1 MEPIVTVTG
10 GRVRGREVDGISAFL
25 GVPYAAAAVGEK
37 RFRRPEPVEPW
48 DGTRDAGAL
57 GATCVQA
64 PYPPAIEAILGTYTV
79 PGAEYLNVNVWTPDP
94 GGAGLPVMVW
104 IHGGAFVHGSNAV
117 PVYDGAAFARDGV
130 VLVALN
136 YRLGASGFAVLDG
149 APPNRGLWDQVAALA
164 WVRENI
170 RAFGGDP
177 DNVTVFGE
185 SAGGMS
191 VASLLASPAARGL
204 FARAIMQSG
213 NGGVVATL
221 EDARLLGRALAD
233 KLGLPA
239 TAEAFAAVEPSALLA
254 AQEAIAAEIGRVPDP
269 ARWGASVLA
278 RGSGIMSFFP
288 TLDGELLTEEPAVA
302 IAAGSARGVTLLAGC
317 TAEEFRLFTVPTG
330 LAAAIT
336 MDSLPFALARFGID
350 ASVIGTY
357 AANRPDATGGDLL
370 AAIVTDA
377 VFRGPTREIVLAQAT
392 TGTPAYLYEF
402 AWRRAELGA
411 IHALEVPFV
420 FDTLAAGPRLTGP
433 NPPQRLADEIHAA
446 WIAFATTGDPGWPR
460 YVDGGQVMVFDD
472 PISGPVADPRPDERA
487 VSASAATR

>member
-1 MEPIVTVTG
+1 MEPIVAVTG
-10 GRVRGREVDGISAFL
+10 GKIRGRNIDGISAFL
-25 GVPYAAAAVGEK
+25 GVPYAAAPVGEA
-37 RFRRPEPVEPW
+37 RFRRPEPVEGW
-48 DGTRDAGAL
+48 AGVREAGAL
-57 GATCVQA
+57 GATCVQG

-79 PGAEYLNVNVWTPDP
+79 SGPEYLNVNVWTPDP

-104 IHGGAFVHGSNAV
+104 IHGGAFLHGSNAV

-149 APPNRGLWDQVAALA
+149 APPNRGLLDQLAALA
-164 WVRENI
+164 WVQENI

-177 DNVTVFGE
+177 GNVTVFGE

-204 FARAIMQSG
+204 FTRAIMQSG

-221 EDARLLGRALAD
+221 DDARLLGGALAD
-233 KLGLPA
+233 ALGLPA
-239 TAEAFAAVEPSALLA
+239 TARACAAVAPSVLLA
-254 AQEAIAAEIGRVPDP
+254 AQEAVAADIGRDPNP
-269 ARWGASVLA
+269 ARWGRSVLA
-278 RGSGIMSFFP
+278 RGAGIMSFFP
-288 TLDGELLTEEPAVA
+288 TLDGELLTEEPAAA
-302 IAAGSARGVTLLAGC
+302 IAAGSARGIPLLAGC

-336 MDSLPFALARFGID
+336 MRRLPFALARFGID
-350 ASVIGTY
+350 ASVIEHY

-377 VFRGPTREIVLAQAT
+377 VFRSPTRDIASAHAAA
-392 TGTPAYLYEF
+392 GTPAYLYEF
-402 AWRRAELGA
+402 AWRRADLGA

-433 NPPQRLADEIHAA
+433 NPPQRLADEMHAA
-446 WIAFATTGDPGWPR
+446 WIAFATSGDPGWPR
-460 YVDGGQVMVFDD
+460 YADGERVMNFDD
-472 PISGPVADPRPDERA
+472 PASALIPDPRPDERA
-487 VSASAATR
+487 ALASALAH